1 MPDPLPAGP
10 FSRRGFLGLT
20 LLAVPVVLASCAAPD
35 AAPSAT
41 SPAEPSAPSPTE
53 TPAPT
58 GSARPEVVRSYGP
71 NGTHWPAHTPWI
83 GDTAT
88 AVVEV
93 PCDWAAIGAAIAAV
107 TPAQAATGVK
117 ITVAAGHTDRR
128 RHIVRIDDG
137 AEGARQ
143 HGVGANVLVAPR
155 DGWGTIRISDPARL
169 RDVAGVTF
177 ARIDANDLLLTN
189 CNRTVWAQS
198 KVTKGFR
205 MTSSYG
211 ATTSEC
217 GAYEIVMADAKADI
231 SDPLGYAAGDDCV
244 LINCVWEGCYAAPVF
259 RPSGATDHV
268 DTIQMFGSG
277 WYRGLT
283 IRDTTFF
290 GSLNCALQIG
300 GSRPDDPNAGTPF
313 LTLDH
318 SIVTSQATAIR
329 VRYPLP
335 SGADMPSITQAIN
348 GIGEP
353 GQLFATDSLIFG
365 SMYKSSWVP
374 CRTPRCHRRVS
385 RRRIRSRTAR
395 GITIPRWLHGAG
407 SNSTNSH
414 PSRPTSIRVDLGLGS
429 ALAG

>member
-20 LLAVPVVLASCAAPD
+20 LLTVPVVLASCAAPD

-93 PCDWAAIGAAIAAV
+93 PCDWAAIGAALAAV
-107 TPAQAATGVK
+107 TPAQAAAGLRISVAPGTLTG
-117 ITVAAGHTDRR
+117 
-128 RHIVRIDDG
+128 
-137 AEGARQ
+137 EGTSSGSTPMLKELGSADWAQ
-143 HGVGANVLVAPR
+143 NVLVAPR
-155 DGWGTIRISDPARL
+155 DGRGTVTITGSARL
-169 RDVAGVTF
+169 LDVYGVTF
-177 ARIDANDLLLTN
+177 ARIDADDLLLTN
-189 CNRTVWAQS
+189 CSRTAWAQA
-198 KVTKGFR
+198 KMTTGLR

-211 ATTSEC
+211 ATTREC

-231 SDPLGYAAGDDCV
+231 SDPLGYAAGEGCIIID
-244 LINCVWEGCYAAPVF
+244 CVWEGCYSAPVF
-259 RPSGATDHV
+259 RPSGASDHV
-268 DTIQMFGSG
+268 DTLQMYGKG

-283 IRDTTFF
+283 VRDTTVF

-300 GSRPDDPNAGTPF
+300 GSPEDDPNRGTPF
-313 LTLDH
+313 LTVDH
-318 SIVTSQATAIR
+318 SILTSQQTAIE
-329 VRYPLP
+329 VRYPRP
-335 SGADMPSITQAIN
+335 ENADTPELAQAIN

-353 GQLFATDSLIFG
+353 GQLYANDSYIFG
-365 SMYKSSWVP
+365 SMYRSSWAQVENTKVSSEGVEEKNP
-374 CRTPRCHRRVS
+374 VANGAWDYDPEMASWGGKQFDELTP
-385 RRRIRSRTAR
+385 
-395 GITIPRWLHGAG
+395 L
-407 SNSTNSH
+407 
-414 PSRPTSIRVDLGLGS
+414 PTDEYLASIW
-429 ALAG
+429 A